1 MVVRIRGS
9 GFGGERTPLPRLSKG
24 EGAKTPLPESR
35 ILTANALLRIFQI
48 LHYLCTMPSIRQEK
62 FARLLQRDLST
73 IIQQRTHS
81 FFEGKMIMVNDV
93 EVSPDLGYA
102 KVYLGF
108 INQNEKDYLL
118 GLVQFHSKELRH
130 ELAQKIRNEVRKIP
144 ELTFYIDNTLDNAL
158 KMEKIL
164 EKLKE
169 NDELK

>member
-1 MVVRIRGS
+1 M
-9 GFGGERTPLPRLSKG
+9 
-24 EGAKTPLPESR
+24 A
-35 ILTANALLRIFQI
+35 
-48 LHYLCTMPSIRQEK
+48 SIRQEK
-62 FARLLQRDLST
+62 FARLLQRDLSN

-81 FFEGKMIMVNDV
+81 YFEGKMLMVNDV

-102 KVYLGF
+102 KIYLGF
-108 INQNEKDYLL
+108 INQTEKDYLL
-118 GLVQFHSKELRH
+118 RLVQFYSKEIRH

-144 ELTFYIDNTLDNAL
+144 ELTFFIDNTLDDAL

>member
-1 MVVRIRGS
+1 LQDWELGIGIWDLGLLTPAFEWPKIQYPDS
-9 GFGGERTPLPRLSKG
+9 HNPLPNS
-24 EGAKTPLPESR
+24 
-35 ILTANALLRIFQI
+35 QI
-48 LHYLCTMPSIRQEK
+48 LHYLCTMASIRQEK
-62 FARLLQRDLST
+62 FARLLQRDLSN

-81 FFEGKMIMVNDV
+81 YFEGKMLMVNDV

-102 KVYLGF
+102 KIYLGF
-108 INQNEKDYLL
+108 INQAEKDYLL
-118 GLVQFHSKELRH
+118 GLVQFYSKEIRH